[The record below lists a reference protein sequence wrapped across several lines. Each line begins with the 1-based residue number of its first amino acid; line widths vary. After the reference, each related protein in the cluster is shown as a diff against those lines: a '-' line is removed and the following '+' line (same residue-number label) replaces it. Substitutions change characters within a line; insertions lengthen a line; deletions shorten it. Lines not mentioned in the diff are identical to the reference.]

1 MDFFNRALEQA
12 KQLQQIAADAAQKGY
27 EQATPLIRQGVAKA
41 QELQKTIVEQTP
53 HLTAAAQEQ
62 TNAALQHTN
71 AFIASSKTVLEA
83 GATQAQAHLSVFA
96 DPAKKAKVTASRIL
110 REWLNAC
117 RATATAET
125 ASARIRAR
133 KGQLLPSAPKM
144 IQGRNPTMSRSMD
157 ADLFSPLRLL

>member
-27 EQATPLIRQGVAKA
+27 EQATPLIQQGVAKA
-41 QELQKTIVEQTP
+41 QELQKTIVDQTP

-62 TNAALQHTN
+62 ANAALQHTN

-96 DPAKKAKVTASRIL
+96 DQAKKAAD
-110 REWLNAC
+110 
-117 RATATAET
+117 ATVSAVQSATQ
-125 ASARIRAR
+125 
-133 KGQLLPSAPKM
+133 KQ
-144 IQGRNPTMSRSMD
+144 NPPPPPPD
-157 ADLFSPLRLL
+157 PPIV

>member
-27 EQATPLIRQGVAKA
+27 EQATPLIQQGVAKA

-62 TNAALQHTN
+62 ANAALQHTS

-83 GATQAQAHLSVFA
+83 GAAQAQTHLSVFA
-96 DPAKKAKVTASRIL
+96 DQAKKAAD
-110 REWLNAC
+110 
-117 RATATAET
+117 ATVSAVQSATQ
-125 ASARIRAR
+125 
-133 KGQLLPSAPKM
+133 KQ
-144 IQGRNPTMSRSMD
+144 NPPPPPD
-157 ADLFSPLRLL
+157 PPIV